1 MERNEGKSGK
11 WKGALREM
19 MQMPKFP
26 LVVLLVFIF
35 TAVGGQYLAPYSPMD
50 GSLPNQ
56 LLPPGSFDKT
66 GNFHLFGTDTFGR
79 DIFSRV
85 VHGARIS
92 LIVAILA
99 ILVAGSIGT
108 FLGLLSG
115 YLGGW
120 VDDLLMRVMD
130 IALSLPAILLAIILA
145 VVVEQSFGV
154 VIAIVAFLL
163 LPRYARQIR
172 GETLAIREQE
182 FVDLARVAGCSTV
195 RILLQHIFPN
205 VVPTLLV
212 LATWQVGYIII
223 LESSLSFLGVGLPP
237 PTPAWGLMVAE
248 GRGHIAT
255 AWWVSLFPGVAILLV
270 VLAINLM
277 GDWLRDRLDPKM
289 AMA

>member
-1 MERNEGKSGK
+1 
-11 WKGALREM
+11 
-19 MQMPKFP
+19 MPKFP
-26 LVVLLVFIF
+26 LIVLLVFIF
-35 TAVGGQYLAPYSPMD
+35 TALGGQFLAPFSPVE

-56 LLPPGSFDKT
+56 LLPPGAKDRL
-66 GNFHLFGTDTFGR
+66 GDFHLFGTDTFGR

-99 ILVAGSIGT
+99 IIVAGSIGT
-108 FLGLLSG
+108 FMGLLSG
-115 YLGGW
+115 YIGGW
-120 VDDLLMRVMD
+120 VDDLLMRAVD
-130 IALSLPAILLAIILA
+130 IALSLPAILLAIILG
-145 VVVEQSFGV
+145 VVMEQSFGI

-182 FVDLARVAGCSTV
+182 FVDLARVAGCSTL
-195 RILLQHIFPN
+195 RILLRHIFPN
-205 VVPTLLV
+205 AVPTLLV

-255 AWWVSLFPGVAILLV
+255 AWWISLFPGLAILLV

-277 GDWLRDRLDPKM
+277 GDWLRDRLDPKL
-289 AMA
+289 ATA